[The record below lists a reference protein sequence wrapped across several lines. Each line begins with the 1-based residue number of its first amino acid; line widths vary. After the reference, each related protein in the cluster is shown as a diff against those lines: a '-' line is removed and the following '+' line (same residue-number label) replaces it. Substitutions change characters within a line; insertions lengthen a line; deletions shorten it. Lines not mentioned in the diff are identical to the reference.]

1 MRISDWSSDVCAADL
16 ERVAPRD
23 GGDPA
28 FGPVQPRPPDLG
40 ETRTRRYR
48 EAVRAALIFPLP
60 FGRGRG
66 PLSAA
71 EGEGERAM
79 PRARLALRSE
89 ERRVGKECVV
99 SVDLGGQRLI
109 QKKKRNTTK
118 NCVNKGEKNMYW
130 N

>member
-1 MRISDWSSDVCAADL
+1 MIRRPPRVTRTDTLFPYTMLFRSARRRDDGGPRFGAGGARAVGRRD

-60 FGRGRG
+60 FGREIGR
-66 PLSAA
+66 AH
-71 EGEGERAM
+71 
-79 PRARLALRSE
+79 
-89 ERRVGKECVV
+89 V
-99 SVDLGGQRLI
+99 
-109 QKKKRNTTK
+109 
-118 NCVNKGEKNMYW
+118 
-130 N
+130 